1 MRRGARI
8 AIVLLVILAALL
20 AVNTIVLDDE
30 TRNAEVTVEGGE
42 LAEVGSSVELQYVD
56 RPATGA
62 GDEGQPPEGQPIVLL
77 HCYTCSTAWWDELV
91 PLLNERHRVITV
103 DLIGHGGSEKPSSGY
118 EITAQSAAV
127 AELLNGLG
135 VRGATVAGHSMGG
148 FVATSL
154 AEQASELVDR
164 VVLIGSPSEREQ
176 SSLPFTAR
184 LATTPVIGEAMWRVK
199 PDSMVKSASSEAFA
213 PGLSVE
219 EAFPDNP
226 DQVVE
231 DLDDMTYTSFK
242 QAREEA
248 TDFVDEGSPA
258 SRLSAIGVPVLAIV
272 GAEDQ
277 VLDVDEVIA
286 GFQTVP
292 GARVEEMDG
301 VGHSPNIENPQ
312 ATAELILPF
321 VAAGEEFVPP
331 PSPTDPRPNPK
342 PRPKGSGTGPERQR
356 GGGGGR

>member
-20 AVNTIVLDDE
+20 AVNTIVLDSE
-30 TRNAEVTVEGGE
+30 TRDAEVTVDGGE

-56 RPATGA
+56 HPATGA
-62 GDEGQPPEGQPIVLL
+62 GDEGQPIVLL

-118 EITAQSAAV
+118 EITAQSTAV

-164 VVLIGSPSEREQ
+164 VVLIGSPSDRGQ
-176 SSLPFTAR
+176 SDLPFTAK
-184 LATTPVIGEAMWRVK
+184 LATTPVIGQAMWRVRL
-199 PDSMVKSASSEAFA
+199 DSLVKSASSEAFA
-213 PGLSVE
+213 PGLSAE

-226 DQVVE
+226 DQVVD

-242 QAREEA
+242 DSRGEA
-248 TDFVDEGSPA
+248 NDFVDDGSPA

-277 VLDVDEVIA
+277 ILDVEEVIA

-292 GARVEEMDG
+292 GARIEEMDG
-301 VGHSPNIENPQ
+301 VGHSPNVENPE

-321 VAAGEEFVPP
+321 AAEGEEFEPP

-342 PRPKGSGTGPERQR
+342 PKPKGSGMVPERER